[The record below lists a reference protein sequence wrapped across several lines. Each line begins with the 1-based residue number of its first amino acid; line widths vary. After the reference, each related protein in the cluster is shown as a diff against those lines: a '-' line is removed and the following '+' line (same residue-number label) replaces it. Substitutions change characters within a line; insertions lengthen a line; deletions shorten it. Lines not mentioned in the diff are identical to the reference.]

1 MVYWRYIRMKKLCA
15 IVAAA
20 LLSAAGFS
28 QEAISGDVVSVTQS
42 KYGFDMTV
50 KKLKGVLKAKD
61 VPIFAEFDHRKN
73 AKEVGLVM
81 PPATVIVFGNPK
93 VGTQLMLE
101 DPLIALDLPLKIAV
115 VENKDKTVSLIFTNT
130 DSLAQKYGIKESA
143 ILPKM
148 QTLLENII
156 ASVNE

>member
-1 MVYWRYIRMKKLCA
+1 MSDALDAFLLCT

-28 QEAISGDVVSVTQS
+28 QGAISGDVISVTES

-50 KKLKGVLKAKD
+50 KKLKGAHKAKD
-61 VPIFAEFDHRKN
+61 VPSFAEFDHRKN
-73 AKEVGLVM
+73 AKKLGFVM
-81 PPATVIVFGNPK
+81 PPAAVIIFGNPK

-101 DPLIALDLPLKIAV
+101 ESLIALDLPLKIGGM
-115 VENKDKTVSLIFTNT
+115 ENEEKTVSLIFTNT
-130 DSLAQKYGIKESA
+130 DSLAKKYGIKESA

-148 QTLLENII
+148 QTLLESII

>member
-1 MVYWRYIRMKKLCA
+1 MKKVCA

-28 QEAISGDVVSVTQS
+28 QEA
-42 KYGFDMTV
+42 
-50 KKLKGVLKAKD
+50 
-61 VPIFAEFDHRKN
+61 
-73 AKEVGLVM
+73 
-81 PPATVIVFGNPK
+81 
-93 VGTQLMLE
+93 TQLMLE